1 MKKIYYVFIF
11 LICILFNI
19 NVSAQ
24 DVTGYVNTN
33 DTIFTKSANVEI
45 QGCANKVNGSYNSNY
60 ASPGKLHCLDSSD
73 EIKIKN
79 IDSVIASKVSSCSK
93 GYYEATYTSTSNKTY
108 TGYICADKVN
118 VDVDTKKYENEL
130 KDFPSSYLTKLS
142 VLKEAHPNWKFS
154 AYKTNLNWND
164 VISAESVVG
173 ISYINTTD
181 PIYLSL
187 DTGSYDAST
196 GKYIQKEAG
205 GWYAANKKTV
215 AYYMDP
221 RNFLEEMNIF
231 QFENLGYNPSYQ
243 TKEVV
248 DSILNNTALLPY
260 SQFFMDAATYNGN
273 SISPIMLAARSRQE
287 VVTSNGLSG
296 SASGTYGY
304 YNFYNLGAWS
314 SCSNPVL
321 CAIDFA
327 KGYDEG
333 YTTYNRP
340 WDTAEKAIKN
350 GASYIANGYINR
362 GQNTLYFQKF
372 NVTSNNTYSHQY
384 MNNIQAALSEG
395 KNTWKSYKNMNVLS
409 NPIEFLIP
417 VYENMPGEAS
427 KLPTA
432 VEVVPETNETVTI
445 ISDLLYNAGFKVEGN
460 YILNI
465 SLNTKASELISKLKK
480 DGVKV
485 TIRTTDEQ
493 NITKEISGNE
503 VIGTGDIIR
512 IDNGTS
518 TGEYRLVIKGDAN
531 GDGKI
536 TAVDYVKI
544 KNNIMG
550 SSKLVGS
557 YEKAADA
564 NSDNKITAVD
574 YVKIKNYIMNNEK
587 I

>member
-1 MKKIYYVFIF
+1 M
-11 LICILFNI
+11 FNI

-79 IDSVIASKVSSCSK
+79 FDSVIASKVSSCSK

-108 TGYICADKVN
+108 TGYICVDKVN

-231 QFENLGYNPSYQ
+231 QFEN
-243 TKEVV
+243 
-248 DSILNNTALLPY
+248 I
-260 SQFFMDAATYNGN
+260 F
-273 SISPIMLAARSRQE
+273 
-287 VVTSNGLSG
+287 
-296 SASGTYGY
+296 
-304 YNFYNLGAWS
+304 
-314 SCSNPVL
+314 
-321 CAIDFA
+321 
-327 KGYDEG
+327 
-333 YTTYNRP
+333 
-340 WDTAEKAIKN
+340 
-350 GASYIANGYINR
+350 
-362 GQNTLYFQKF
+362 
-372 NVTSNNTYSHQY
+372 
-384 MNNIQAALSEG
+384 
-395 KNTWKSYKNMNVLS
+395 
-409 NPIEFLIP
+409 
-417 VYENMPGEAS
+417 
-427 KLPTA
+427 
-432 VEVVPETNETVTI
+432 
-445 ISDLLYNAGFKVEGN
+445 LYN
-460 YILNI
+460 
-465 SLNTKASELISKLKK
+465 
-480 DGVKV
+480 
-485 TIRTTDEQ
+485 
-493 NITKEISGNE
+493 EIF
-503 VIGTGDIIR
+503 I
-512 IDNGTS
+512 
-518 TGEYRLVIKGDAN
+518 
-531 GDGKI
+531 
-536 TAVDYVKI
+536 
-544 KNNIMG
+544 
-550 SSKLVGS
+550 
-557 YEKAADA
+557 
-564 NSDNKITAVD
+564 
-574 YVKIKNYIMNNEK
+574 
-587 I
+587 